1 MGKTKPIQSVVR
13 AMEILEYMVN
23 HNHCRLQEIS
33 EALSLNKSTTYTL
46 LSTLEQKG
54 YVERDPQSPR
64 YSLSISCWQ
73 LGAISRQNLF
83 PSVKSRWLLEHLA
96 DSVQET
102 CSFTFLCGQQY
113 FFIDASVPN
122 RSVTA
127 DSRIGEF
134 QSMQKDCAVSRL
146 YRIWEKN
153 PENLPPYLWD
163 IEEDQKGAAAL
174 TMPLFSRDHFIGVFV
189 IYGILPR
196 FSQPQFAKAHSIF
209 CQLQE
214 ELCSEEQL
222 SLSRFSNLS

>member
-23 HNHCRLQEIS
+23 HSQCRLQEIS
-33 EALSLNKSTTYTL
+33 EALSLNKSTAYTL

-83 PSVKSRWLLEHLA
+83 PSVKSRWLLEHLS
-96 DSVQET
+96 DFVQET
-102 CSFTFLCGQQY
+102 CSFTFLCGEQY
-113 FFIDASVPN
+113 FFIDASVPS

-127 DSRIGEF
+127 NSRIGEF
-134 QSMQKDCAVSRL
+134 QSIQKDCAISRL
-146 YRIWEKN
+146 YRIWKKD
-153 PENLPPYLWD
+153 PEHLPPYLFD
-163 IEEDQKGAAAL
+163 MEEDQKGASAL
-174 TMPLFSRDHFIGVFV
+174 AMPLFSRDHLIGVFV

-196 FSQPQFAKAHSIF
+196 FSQTQFAKAHAIF

-214 ELCSEEQL
+214 ELHAKEQL
-222 SLSRFSNLS
+222 SLSGSSHPS

>member
-174 TMPLFSRDHFIGVFV
+174 AMPL
-189 IYGILPR
+189 
-196 FSQPQFAKAHSIF
+196 
-209 CQLQE
+209 
-214 ELCSEEQL
+214 
-222 SLSRFSNLS
+222 